1 MPNRPNLLWCA
12 NLSGDGDLPEHANL
26 SGLPNLSGNG
36 NLRWHFYLCGWADVR
51 KRPNLLR
58 RAHVPA
64 DLDVLVRLHRLV
76 RPERRW
82 KHQPGGRGVGC
93 QLCLQVGRHPVSHPE
108 LPDVGSGS
116 E

>member
-1 MPNRPNLLWCA
+1 MRKRPDLLRRRHVPG
-12 NLSGDGDLPEHANL
+12 NTNLPEHANL

-36 NLRWHFYLCGWADVR
+36 NLRWHSYLYGWADMR

-58 RAHVPA
+58 RTHMPA